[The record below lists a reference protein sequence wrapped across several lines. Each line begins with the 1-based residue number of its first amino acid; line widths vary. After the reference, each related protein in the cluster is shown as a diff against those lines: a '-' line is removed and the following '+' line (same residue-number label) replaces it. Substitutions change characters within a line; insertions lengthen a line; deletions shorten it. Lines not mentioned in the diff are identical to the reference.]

1 MSLAIS
7 EADMSLAI
15 SEVDT
20 LLLKYPT
27 LRELIDEGGNS
38 AYEAKLE
45 LTVML
50 AEAEKETLRNEI
62 NKLIKFLTST
72 DNLPRP
78 NYPEYRIE

>member
-7 EADMSLAI
+7 EI
-15 SEVDT
+15 DT

-27 LRELIDEGGNS
+27 LEHLIDDQGGEA
-38 AYEAKLE
+38 AYQAKLE
-45 LTVML
+45 LTVIL

-62 NKLIKFLTST
+62 NKLIRFLTST